1 MNQKG
6 DFMMIKFGTGGWRA
20 IIGDDFTKQNIQTLA
35 KALATK
41 MKDEGVKIPFQRG
54 NAVGGCCICNRR
66 HQGISDQ

>member
-41 MKDEGVKIPFQRG
+41 MKDEGVTEKR
-54 NAVGGCCICNRR
+54 NR
-66 HQGISDQ
+66 HGV